1 MDRRA
6 RSGRRPP
13 PPPAPLDAGA
23 QAGRLAAAGYCAY
36 CRHRNTFK
44 SIKQS
49 MVILLH
55 YLIVRKRHR
64 RRSQPSPAA
73 AANTA
78 PQLPTRRQR
87 TTLRMRLVF
96 GGHFWQGIK
105 VGRGLSLQFSG
116 ELANVL
122 CIIQSVA
129 SYALLLLQC
138 MYRVDRQ

>member
-55 YLIVRKRHR
+55 YLIVRKTAPPPVSAVTRDR
-64 RRSQPSPAA
+64 RQHHAA
-73 AANTA
+73 ASNTA
-78 PQLPTRRQR
+78 AKDDPKDEASVWRPLLAGDQSRQ
-87 TTLRMRLVF
+87 
-96 GGHFWQGIK
+96 GA
-105 VGRGLSLQFSG
+105 FSS
-116 ELANVL
+116 VL
-122 CIIQSVA
+122 WRA
-129 SYALLLLQC
+129 G
-138 MYRVDRQ
+138 